1 VVVHR
6 RPEYDELV
14 ARHSTRQHAD
24 WFLRA
29 RGRRLDEVADR
40 ATVLDKALQVVTA
53 AIPASWRRAE
63 VEREDLARFV
73 FGPEDVIVVVGQ
85 DGLVANVAKYLD
97 GQPVIGIDPEPGR
110 NAGVLVPHT
119 AAHAGFLMELVAGDP
134 TSLPALTMVEA
145 VTDDG
150 RCCGRSTRS
159 TSATPRTSRPAT

>member
-1 VVVHR
+1 
-6 RPEYDELV
+6 
-14 ARHSTRQHAD
+14 
-24 WFLRA
+24 
-29 RGRRLDEVADR
+29 
-40 ATVLDKALQVVTA
+40 
-53 AIPASWRRAE
+53 
-63 VEREDLARFV
+63 
-73 FGPEDVIVVVGQ
+73 VIVVVGQ

>member
-73 FGPEDVIVVVGQ
+73 FGPE
-85 DGLVANVAKYLD
+85 
-97 GQPVIGIDPEPGR
+97 
-110 NAGVLVPHT
+110 T
-119 AAHAGFLMELVAGDP
+119 
-134 TSLPALTMVEA
+134 
-145 VTDDG
+145 
-150 RCCGRSTRS
+150 
-159 TSATPRTSRPAT
+159 